1 QHADSD
7 GGEARS
13 APFGDS
19 GGAFDVAGV
28 RTDAGQAADGG
39 AGGVDDQEGSD
50 VGDPSVLVDQVRLFD
65 DGRGRAHRVEEVREH
80 EGEDRQEGGDDAE
93 RREHLAEV
101 ELPQRGERR
110 SRRPGVRQGR
120 HPHQV
125 GDDGGDEDAEDQ
137 RSLDSAGVEQDRDRQ
152 TDERHSRS
160 PRVGEE
166 ELDRD
171 RPLGDLGDQTAV
183 DESDE
188 EDEETDADADRP
200 LQRHRDSFHDR
211 LPETH
216 QHQHQDDETFE
227 DDHAHRSGRAQPVA
241 QNEPEGDGAVDA
253 QTGGERDRVVGEDA
267 HGDAQQPGDER
278 GAGGYRPRVEAGG
291 AEDVG
296 VDEDDVGHHQER
308 GDTGAYLG
316 ADGRPPL
323 RELGEGIEAG
333 SDRPDARLC
342 VRHRLLRLVT
352 PHPGVHGEHARR
364 TGQGAAACGA
374 TRRGVFLRLNLR
386 SMELRNKVI
395 VVTGAARGIGE
406 AMARRFARE
415 DPAGLV
421 ISDIDVDAL
430 EKVASDIG
438 AFAVA
443 ADVSKERDTVALIDA
458 AEDRFGPVDLFCA
471 NAGIGIRGD
480 EQTLDE
486 EWQRLWEV
494 NVMSHVYAA
503 RRLVPEW
510 RARGEG
516 YFLPTVSAAGLLT
529 NLKAAQYSVTKHAA
543 LAFAEWLA
551 VTYGDEG
558 IKVSA

>member
-1 QHADSD
+1 HLGGLAPEDLHQDIHDEPGADAHRDAVGERHQDHREQGGKTFFDVVEVDVLDQGAHEEPDQDQHRGGRLGRDETGQRGEEDREKEQHADSD

-316 ADGRPPL
+316 A
-323 RELGEGIEAG
+323 
-333 SDRPDARLC
+333 
-342 VRHRLLRLVT
+342 
-352 PHPGVHGEHARR
+352 
-364 TGQGAAACGA
+364 
-374 TRRGVFLRLNLR
+374 
-386 SMELRNKVI
+386 
-395 VVTGAARGIGE
+395 
-406 AMARRFARE
+406 
-415 DPAGLV
+415 
-421 ISDIDVDAL
+421 
-430 EKVASDIG
+430 
-438 AFAVA
+438 
-443 ADVSKERDTVALIDA
+443 
-458 AEDRFGPVDLFCA
+458 
-471 NAGIGIRGD
+471 
-480 EQTLDE
+480 
-486 EWQRLWEV
+486 
-494 NVMSHVYAA
+494 
-503 RRLVPEW
+503 
-510 RARGEG
+510 
-516 YFLPTVSAAGLLT
+516 
-529 NLKAAQYSVTKHAA
+529 
-543 LAFAEWLA
+543 
-551 VTYGDEG
+551 
-558 IKVSA
+558 